1 MALGWED
8 SLHVGGKGLRDEA
21 EGCGGVEA
29 ADHQPLGLKGQ
40 IGVLCEALQVHATVG
55 GRHEPS
61 DPLGGGGGLHC
72 GGRVR
77 HLAS

>member
-29 ADHQPLGLKGQ
+29 ADHQPLGLNGQ
-40 IGVLCEALQVHATVG
+40 IGVLCEALQVHATQEAV
-55 GRHEPS
+55 HA
-61 DPLGGGGGLHC
+61 
-72 GGRVR
+72 
-77 HLAS
+77 AS

>member
-1 MALGWED
+1 M
-8 SLHVGGKGLRDEA
+8 HGGGLGLRDEG

-29 ADHQPLGLKGQ
+29 ADHQ
-40 IGVLCEALQVHATVG
+40 IGVMCEALQVHATVG
-55 GRHEPS
+55 GRHEPL

-77 HLAS
+77 PLAS